1 MRLILTTIAALAV
14 AAPAFAGGYEK
25 TQSHAPAQMLVHKY
39 PAKHNFCPAGLQ
51 PITMNG
57 VICCG
62 TPNAGPYV
70 DRAGGKRKVHTHR
83 KTVTHTHAKTHSHT
97 TTHTH
102 SHSNW

>member
-1 MRLILTTIAALAV
+1 MRLILTTIAALAA

-25 TQSHAPAQMLVHKY
+25 TQSEAPAQMLVHKF
-39 PAKHNFCPAGLQ
+39 PVKHNFCPAGLQ

-70 DRAGGKRKVHTHR
+70 DHPGVARKKHKTHTHR
-83 KTVTHTHAKTHSHT
+83 TTVTHTTTTTTTHSH
-97 TTHTH
+97 
-102 SHSNW
+102 W